1 MGLTI
6 IKNYMEE
13 LVDMMI
19 DNVLKDLNIC
29 SCNQCK
35 TDIMAIALNMLPTKY
50 VVTKEGTAYTKTNL
64 LIQQFEVDI
73 ITAVTKAAE
82 IVKKSPRH

>member
-1 MGLTI
+1 MTV

-19 DNVLKDLNIC
+19 NDVLKDLDVC
-29 SCNQCK
+29 RCNQCK
-35 TDIMAIALNMLPTKY
+35 TDIMAITLNMLPTKY

-64 LIQQFEVDI
+64 LIQQFEIDI
-73 ITAVTKAAE
+73 ITAITKAAE